1 MKKIKY
7 HVTYTIETD
16 YTFDYDE
23 LAREYP
29 EELPHLNDFIHGWI
43 EEDFYKVENRADNV
57 LPLNYS
63 TSLTVEEIKNV

>member
-23 LAREYP
+23 LAHEYP
-29 EELPHLNDFIHGWI
+29 EELPRLNDFIRGWI
-43 EEDFYKVENRADNV
+43 EEDFLRVENRADNV